1 MVAALPVNATD
12 GIDAEIPCRSLRG
25 AGLRFPAFSVQWE
38 PMTTGDRKH
47 DEERWDRMLLSPPDS
62 TSTSIR
68 YAGYDRIMGSISWLL
83 IALVALDIKLLTSQS
98 ESALYLSIFCIL
110 LLLYNICARYL
121 VMRGTSSPY
130 KTFVDLMVF
139 LCFIVAVS
147 WCTGKITSPFISLIY
162 LVLMATSLT
171 QGRRVTYFMAGLAIS
186 SYVLLSSEELSS
198 YVARGNFINSI
209 LQLFPFMLIAH
220 LGAMLSGEA
229 EHARQEV
236 ERMSL
241 TDEVTGLNNMRNFFA
256 LTDIQEKIAT
266 RYEKRFAIAMLDAD
280 DLKLLNDA
288 HGHFAGTELIRHVAK
303 VIRENIRCTDI
314 SARYGGDE
322 FVIMFTESSKE
333 DVRTVVERI
342 LKQMRESSFEFQG
355 LRLGT
360 TMSAGIASFPED
372 GTDVKTIMLKAD
384 KAMFTSKK
392 QGKDRLTVFSGG
404 QA

>member
-1 MVAALPVNATD
+1 
-12 GIDAEIPCRSLRG
+12 
-25 AGLRFPAFSVQWE
+25 
-38 PMTTGDRKH
+38 
-47 DEERWDRMLLSPPDS
+47 MLLSPPDS

-404 QA
+404 QV

>member
-1 MVAALPVNATD
+1 MT
-12 GIDAEIPCRSLRG
+12 
-25 AGLRFPAFSVQWE
+25 AGE
-38 PMTTGDRKH
+38 KKH
-47 DEERWDRMLLSPPDS
+47 DDKLLDRMLHFPSES
-62 TSTSIR
+62 TSTGTR

-83 IALVALDIKLLTSQS
+83 IALVALDIKLLRS
-98 ESALYLSIFCIL
+98 EAESTLHLSLLCIL

-121 VMRGTSSPY
+121 VMRGKSSPY
-130 KTFVDLMVF
+130 KTFADLMVF

-147 WCTGKITSPFISLIY
+147 WFTGKITSPFISLIY

-171 QGRRVTYFMAGLAIS
+171 QGKRVTYFMAALAIS
-186 SYVLLSSEELSS
+186 SYVLLSSEELAS
-198 YVARGNFINSI
+198 YVTRGNFINSI

-241 TDEVTGLNNMRNFFA
+241 TDEVTGLNNMRNFFI
-256 LTDIQEKIAT
+256 LTDIQEKIAV

-280 DLKLLNDA
+280 NLKSLNDA
-288 HGHFAGTELIRHVAK
+288 HGHFAGTELIRHVARI
-303 VIRENIRCTDI
+303 IRENIRCTDI
-314 SARYGGDE
+314 TARYGGDE

-342 LKQMRESSFEFQG
+342 LQQMRETTFAFHG
-355 LRLGT
+355 HLLGS

-372 GTDVKTIMLKAD
+372 GADVKTVMAKAD
-384 KAMFTSKK
+384 EAMFGSKK
-392 QGKDRLTVFSGG
+392 QGKDRLTVYRDGN
-404 QA
+404 A